1 MEDCKYCNQTVENC
15 ECHIPSRVKH
25 KGLWE
30 MSELSSYEW
39 DKLFMYEST
48 LTRMFDS
55 DQRVAMALLEYVR
68 KLRKKF
74 KTK

>member
-15 ECHIPSRVKH
+15 ECHIPSRAKH

-39 DKLFMYEST
+39 DKLFMYESS
-48 LTRMFDS
+48 LTKMFDS

>member
-1 MEDCKYCNQTVENC
+1 MTDCKYCNQTVENC
-15 ECHIPSRVKH
+15 ECDIPSRVKD

-30 MSELSSYEW
+30 MSQLSSYEW
-39 DKLFMYEST
+39 DKLFMYESG

-55 DQRVAMALLEYVR
+55 DERVAMALLEYVR
-68 KLRKKF
+68 NLRKKF

>member
-1 MEDCKYCNQTVENC
+1 MTDCKYCNQTVENC
-15 ECHIPSRVKH
+15 ECYIPSRAEEKA
-25 KGLWE
+25 LWE
-30 MSELSSYEW
+30 RSQLSSYEW

-48 LTRMFDS
+48 LTTMFDS

-68 KLRKKF
+68 NLRKKF

>member
-15 ECHIPSRVKH
+15 ECHIPSREKH

-39 DKLFMYEST
+39 DKLFMYESS
-48 LTRMFDS
+48 LTKMFDS